1 VKVEKVG
8 GGGQRNDQTSFVQ
21 PSTFNLQPLLAVLL
35 SLIFHGLIV
44 AGIAIYINY
53 APAPDELAQLDLTS
67 VDLSF
72 SETPDETAAAA
83 PASAP
88 MPPAPPPK
96 PSEPQPEPPPEEAQ
110 SVDPSMPAPDTT
122 DLPQPEEASEKFE
135 DSKSAVQPSTS
146 NLQPPLAPRQAKV
159 DAPPKPRRNI
169 KPDYPKESRQ
179 RGEQGDVTLEIDV
192 NVQGTVDDVRVAKS
206 SGFPLLDEAAIN
218 AARAAR
224 FTPAKSG
231 GSPVSS
237 TARLTLNFKLK

>member
-1 VKVEKVG
+1 VKKCG
-8 GGGQRNDQTSFVQ
+8 IAF
-21 PSTFNLQPLLAVLL
+21 LL
-35 SLIFHGLIV
+35 SLIFHGLIA

-72 SETPDETAAAA
+72 AETPDETAAAA

-88 MPPAPPPK
+88 MPPTPPPK
-96 PSEPQPEPPPEEAQ
+96 PSEHEPEPPPEEAQ
-110 SVDPSMPAPDTT
+110 SVDPSMPAPNTT
-122 DLPQPEEASEKFE
+122 DLPQPEETSEKFE
-135 DSKSAVQPSTS
+135 DSKSTVQPSTS
-146 NLQPPLAPRQAKV
+146 DLQPTSAIAPRQAKV

-169 KPDYPKESRQ
+169 KPDYPRESRQ

-192 NVQGTVDDVRVAKS
+192 NAQGTVDDVRVAKS
-206 SGFPLLDEAAIN
+206 SGFPLLDEAAII

-231 GSPVSS
+231 GKSVSS